1 MSYKILSVWPYD
13 PTGLS
18 HTAFVQEALK
28 LNSEGYVELIEM
40 YLPAVNESYYL
51 RFTNQADIEWNG
63 HTWEGIGI
71 QITGI
76 NVAGAGEVNRPT
88 LQVMNPAGIFSAY
101 IAQGKLNR
109 GTVTR
114 YRVLARHARSGQVI
128 SLRQIWKIGRTI
140 ALNRDTVSLELKS
153 FMDGHAFTIPARQF
167 FPPEFTHVKLG

>member
-1 MSYKILSVWPYD
+1 MSYKILAVWPYD
-13 PTGLS
+13 RGGAS
-18 HTAFVQEALK
+18 HTPFIEEALK
-28 LNSEGYVELIEM
+28 LNPEGYVELIEI
-40 YLPAVNESYYL
+40 YLPAVAEDYYL
-51 RFTNQADIEWNG
+51 RFTNQADIEWNNA
-63 HTWEGIGI
+63 TWEGLGI

-76 NVAGAGEVNRPT
+76 NVAGVGEINRPT

-114 YRVLARHARSGQVI
+114 YRVMVRHIRSGEAI

-140 ALNRDTVSLELKS
+140 SLNRDTVSLELKS
-153 FMDGHAFTIPARQF
+153 FTDGHAFMIPARQF